1 MTMREFIKQN
11 KVELDQAIK
20 NVVPNNRLNN
30 EERQLWI
37 LNDESLY
44 RWAKNEGV
52 KI

>member
-20 NVVPNNRLNN
+20 NVVPDNRLNN

-37 LNDESLY
+37 LNNENLY
-44 RWAKNEGV
+44 RWARNEGV